1 MVLSGLRYGK
11 VWWTFPTDHRGGLC
25 RNTKGKRTCSPT
37 CPTNRSSVRP
47 TDHPSNRESARPTVR
62 PVLLRRKSCI
72 VLRARIRALFKAHT
86 KVAAFGRHH
95 KRGGAAFGCA
105 TSFVVSF
112 VLALNRADIVAVN
125 AILVLHVGT
134 TGRRTGG
141 RSPLG

>member
-1 MVLSGLRYGK
+1 MFAIWTWFYQHETSLTRGK

-25 RNTKGKRTCSPT
+25 RNTNGKRTDSPT

-86 KVAAFGRHH
+86 KETTEEVARP
-95 KRGGAAFGCA
+95 KAAPLLLWWRPN
-105 TSFVVSF
+105 VVSF
-112 VLALNRADIVAVN
+112 VVAMIRVDVVALNKIFA
-125 AILVLHVGT
+125 
-134 TGRRTGG
+134 
-141 RSPLG
+141 